1 LQSLNITIPYKEK
14 VFNLCSEI
22 SPVASKLKA
31 INTLKLNSEREWSAT
46 NTDVEGFIYP
56 LKKLNLTKKQSIV
69 LGSGGAA
76 RSVIQGLINLKISKI
91 SVVSRNKSSLDE
103 LIKNFEN
110 PVIQNMWN
118 IVHEFNISLEIIY
131 DLFDGI
137 ESDIKQNVKIDTR
150 KDLLIY
156 CYRVAGTVGL
166 MMAKILK
173 VSKKQSL
180 KSAID
185 LGIAMQL
192 TNISRDVIEDSKK
205 NRSYINGSFEEINST
220 IKLADTFY
228 KNSFYSIREIPLSFR
243 FSILVARRIYRK
255 IGYKIL
261 KKKTFENYSKSGKI
275 YVSNFEK
282 VLETILSIYDLII
295 LSLLNK
301 NDDQIEHDHLLINK
315 EINLDERI

>member
-1 LQSLNITIPYKEK
+1 MSSKNYLSIYAKSFNWAGFFLPKKTYKNCSYLYDFCRVVDNIADDEG
-14 VFNLCSEI
+14 EI
-22 SPVASKLKA
+22 E
-31 INTLKLNSEREWSAT
+31 I
-46 NTDVEGFIYP
+46 
-56 LKKLNLTKKQSIV
+56 KKIKFQKFVSDFKQ
-69 LGSGGAA
+69 
-76 RSVIQGLINLKISKI
+76 
-91 SVVSRNKSSLDE
+91 
-103 LIKNFEN
+103 KNFEN

-118 IVHEFNISLEIIY
+118 IIHEFNISLEIIY

-205 NRSYINGSFEEINST
+205 NRSYINGNFEEINST

-275 YVSNFEK
+275 FVSNFEK